1 HAMEQCSSAPPLE
14 SFAPGCLRACFKPV
28 GDLL

>member
-1 HAMEQCSSAPPLE
+1 SSAPPLE